1 MIAKYCGKFY
11 DTIDVG
17 DGRITLIAGH
27 SVKGFKKGEGYYY
40 RDMTEKDIEQTTF
53 KAGEMPPEKPTKE
66 EQEDFEKALKYAAD
80 CLHALGSDYL
90 DQIFQH

>member
-27 SVKGFKKGEGYYY
+27 PVKGFKKGEGYWY
-40 RDMTEKDIEQTTF
+40 RDMNEGDIEQTTF
-53 KAGEMPPEKPTKE
+53 KAGEMPVEKPTKE
-66 EQEDFEKALKYAAD
+66 EQDAYKRRLEYAKN
-80 CLHALGSDYL
+80 CLHTL
-90 DQIFQH
+90 DENYFNRIFQ